1 MHCRQTSEHCGQY
14 PPARRE
20 VAEFEYSGSVNN
32 EGGSVC
38 RLYSDNCTGVQWVSL
53 LDVPREP
60 R

>member
-1 MHCRQTSEHCGQY
+1 MLCRRTSEHCGQS

-20 VAEFEYSGSVNN
+20 VAEFGYSGSANN

-38 RLYSDNCTGVQWVSL
+38 GLYSDNCTGVEWVL

-60 R
+60 S